1 MRSTRMSAAI
11 RAVLSSLAL
20 LVLAIALSAAPAAAR
35 PFAPVQGGFQ
45 PNAPEVPEH
54 VPGRVLGARLPCAQH
69 VFAASPAGTR

>member
-54 VPGRVLGARLPCAQH
+54 VPGRVLVKLTSAAR
-69 VFAASPAGTR
+69 AASLPPQ